1 MAFTKNVFHIPNLC
15 DNMNPG
21 NAIAPI
27 FPNKDKSC
35 RAGSSVFWYLVKP
48 EVIHHHHCFFTTT
61 ENCFVLS
68 LC

>member
-15 DNMNPG
+15 NNMNPG

-35 RAGSSVFWYLVKP
+35 RAGSSVFGIW
-48 EVIHHHHCFFTTT
+48 
-61 ENCFVLS
+61 
-68 LC
+68 